1 MPQPV
6 AYLGSLTSHGAVVIT
21 GPLPTPYVTCD
32 CGIMAK
38 VTDMVG
44 PHMHGMIPQ
53 PASPFPMGSL
63 VTTIEG
69 LGVLRVGDTAT

>member
-1 MPQPV
+1 
-6 AYLGSLTSHGAVVIT
+6 
-21 GPLPTPYVTCD
+21 
-32 CGIMAK
+32 MAK

-53 PASPFPMGSL
+53 PASPFTMGSL